1 MTTSDQKKLFS
12 PFKVGPITLKHRIVM
27 PAMSR
32 LRAHWPSATP
42 SELMLEYYRQRA
54 SDGGLQITEA
64 AAVSSAARAYHTGPG
79 LYTEEHVTAWKAI
92 TDAIHEKGGVIFVQL
107 SHAGRATSD
116 AITGVQ
122 PVAASVV
129 PSFWVDKSIVVST
142 PQGFTLPAPHRAA
155 SVDEIH
161 RIVGEFRAAAE
172 RAQRAGFDGVEILA
186 ANGHLVEQ
194 FLQNHS
200 NLRNDEYGGSVEN
213 RERFLLEILESIGT
227 VWPSQRIGVRIS
239 PSSVF
244 SGMGDD
250 DPRGLFRHLAE
261 RLNDSSLAYIHIIE
275 PRIRGADTVAPD
287 QPPIAASE
295 LGQLFRGPVI
305 AAGGFSPETAET
317 AVQTGVAS
325 LVSFGRHFSSNPDLP
340 RRIELGLPLTPY
352 DRSTFYA
359 FDARGYTDF
368 KPYESGNL

>member
-1 MTTSDQKKLFS
+1 VTTSDQKKLFS
-12 PFKVGPITLKHRIVM
+12 PLKVGSITLKHRIVM

-122 PVAASVV
+122 PIAASVV

-142 PQGFTLPAPHRAA
+142 PQGFTLPAPHRAVTV
-155 SVDEIH
+155 SEIH
-161 RIVGEFRAAAE
+161 QIVEQFRAAAE
-172 RAQRAGFDGVEILA
+172 RAQRAGFDGVEVLA

-200 NLRNDEYGGSVEN
+200 NLRKDEYGGSVEN

-250 DPRGLFRHLAE
+250 DPRSLFRHLAE
-261 RLNDSSLAYIHIIE
+261 RLNDSNLAYLHIIE
-275 PRIRGADTVAPD
+275 PRIRGADTVAAD
-287 QPPIAASE
+287 QPPIAARD

-305 AAGGFSPETAET
+305 AAGGFSPETAEI

-340 RRIELGLPLTPY
+340 RRIERGLPLRPY
-352 DRSTFYA
+352 DRSAFYA

-368 KPYESGNL
+368 KPYEPGKP

>member
-1 MTTSDQKKLFS
+1 MTTSNQKKLFS
-12 PFKVGPITLKHRIVM
+12 PLKVGSFTLKHRIVM

-42 SELMLEYYRQRA
+42 SDLMLEYYRQRA
-54 SDGGLQITEA
+54 SEGGLQITEA

-122 PVAASVV
+122 PVAPSVV
-129 PSFWVDKSIVVST
+129 PSFWADQSIVVST
-142 PQGFTLPAPHRAA
+142 PQGFTLPAPHR
-155 SVDEIH
+155 SITINEIH
-161 RIVGEFRAAAE
+161 EIVEQYGAAAE
-172 RAQRAGFDGVEILA
+172 RAQRAGFDGVEVLA
-186 ANGHLVEQ
+186 ANGHLIEQ

-200 NLRNDEYGGSVEN
+200 NLRDDEYGGSFEN
-213 RERFLLEILESIGT
+213 RERFLLEILESIGR

-250 DPRGLFRHLAE
+250 NPRGLFRHLAE
-261 RLNDSSLAYIHIIE
+261 RLNDCKLAYLHIIE
-275 PRIRGADTVAPD
+275 PRVRGADTVAAE
-287 QPPIAASE
+287 QAPIAASE

-305 AAGGFSPETAET
+305 AAGGFTPETAEM

-325 LVSFGRHFSSNPDLP
+325 LISFGRYFSSNPDLP

-352 DRSTFYA
+352 DRNTFYA
-359 FDARGYTDF
+359 FDSRGYTDF
-368 KPYESGNL
+368 KPYEPR